1 MKIDPR
7 QPIMFDTDA
16 APGLGRGYWQLNP
29 PPEFDWSDTLENSS
43 APDAGENR
51 VGRVAQL
58 FFFAIVM
65 GIIAFAALDMV
76 IR

>member
-29 PPEFDWSDTLENSS
+29 PPEFDWSDTPENSS
-43 APDAGENR
+43 QPNARENR
-51 VGRVAQL
+51 VRRVAQL
-58 FFFAIVM
+58 TFCATVI
-65 GIIAFAALDMV
+65 GIIAFAALDMI